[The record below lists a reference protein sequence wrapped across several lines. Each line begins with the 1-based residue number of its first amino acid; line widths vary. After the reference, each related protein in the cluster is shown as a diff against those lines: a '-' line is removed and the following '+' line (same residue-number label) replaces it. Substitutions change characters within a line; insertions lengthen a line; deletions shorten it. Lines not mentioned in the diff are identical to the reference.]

1 SKLRTVNAI
10 IAKSGPPV
18 AKLTKT
24 TPLLYVHTTMPMFTT
39 ANGRFEKSMASRTF
53 SQPYGSTRTNHCYAT
68 YTGTFSKISVTVYA
82 LGHGAPRTKVFI
94 FCSSLQT
101 HLRCKYATAPRLYA
115 HYYAHSGISSR
126 FEGTHD

>member
-1 SKLRTVNAI
+1 KLRTVNAI

-53 SQPYGSTRTNHCYAT
+53 SQPNGSTRTNHCYAT

-82 LGHGAPRTKVFI
+82 LGHGAPRSKVFI
-94 FCSSLQT
+94 FCAILQT
-101 HLRCKYATAPRLYA
+101 HLWCIDATGPRWYA
-115 HYYAHSGISSR
+115 HFQAHSCISSK
-126 FEGTHD
+126 